1 MCLETGCSSVSSS
14 SSSSS
19 SSISSRMQAAHRA
32 HCHQAT
38 RLQTLSQMREAFDLL
53 DRDGDGNIMESDLTE
68 FLQISNLQNKT
79 TSLSPDE
86 IKRMI
91 AVADMNGDGAVSF
104 DEFRTLLLLQQQ
116 KNKNPFGAATPPT
129 RRTIQT
135 SAGGSTYLED
145 MFRVLDRNGDGLL
158 CSEDLKQ
165 VMNTIMGQA
174 LSADDLANMLATA
187 STGGSSS
194 SHDSYVSF
202 QDFVRFMTTS
212 PNLTKVF

>member
-1 MCLETGCSSVSSS
+1 MCFETGCSSVSSS

-19 SSISSRMQAAHRA
+19 SRMQVAHKA
-32 HCHQAT
+32 HCHQAN

-104 DEFRTLLLLQQQ
+104 DEFHTLLQLQQE
-116 KNKNPFGAATPPT
+116 KNTNPFGAATPPT
-129 RRTIQT
+129 RRTTQT

-145 MFRVLDRNGDGLL
+145 MFRVLDRNGDGVL

-174 LSADDLANMLATA
+174 LSADDLAYMLATA
-187 STGGSSS
+187 STGGGSSG
-194 SHDSYVSF
+194 HDSYVSF

>member
-1 MCLETGCSSVSSS
+1 MCSETGCSTVSSS

-19 SSISSRMQAAHRA
+19 SSSRMQAAHRA
-32 HCHQAT
+32 HCHQAN
-38 RLQTLSQMREAFDLL
+38 RLQTLAQMREAFDLL

-104 DEFRTLLLLQQQ
+104 DEFRTLLLQQQQ
-116 KNKNPFGAATPPT
+116 KNTNPFGAATPPT
-129 RRTIQT
+129 RRSTRT

-145 MFRVLDRNGDGLL
+145 MFRVLDRNGDGVL

-174 LSADDLANMLATA
+174 LSADDLAYMLATA
-187 STGGSSS
+187 STGRGSS